1 MKLLARLAFVS
12 IRAMLRPNLAALDAS
27 ECHFRVLPTDLD
39 VQLHMN
45 NGRFLQIM
53 DLGRIDLLLRNGVL
67 QNAMS
72 KGWRMLLS
80 GVMIRYVHELRP
92 FEHYALRTRILG
104 WDRRF
109 FYIEHRFENSK
120 GRLVALGTARAAIAD
135 RASRSLVPADHVAA
149 DHGQSKS
156 PPLPFFVRT
165 WNESDSQMRKDATAI
180 ERPAD
185 VATHGDQLDW
195 RRWGMHPC
203 MNEPMPLPE
212 QAPSLD
218 EETESVQASLGS
230 LERTA
235 ST

>member
-12 IRAMLRPNLAALDAS
+12 IRAMLRPNLAALEAS

-92 FEHYALRTRILG
+92 FERYALHTRILG

-135 RASRSLVPADHVAA
+135 RATRSLVPADHVAA
-149 DHGQSKS
+149 DHGHSKS
-156 PPLPFFVRT
+156 PALPFFVRT
-165 WNESDSQMRKDATAI
+165 WNESDSQMRKEACSI
-180 ERPAD
+180 ERPLE
-185 VATHGDQLDW
+185 VAERSDEVDW
-195 RRWGMHPC
+195 RRWGVHPAV
-203 MNEPMPLPE
+203 NERMPIPE
-212 QAPSLD
+212 QAPSLQ
-218 EETESVQASLGS
+218 EEIGNVPASLSS
-230 LERTA
+230 LEGTA

>member
-12 IRAMLRPNLAALDAS
+12 VRAMLRPNLPALDVS

-67 QNAMS
+67 QNALS
-72 KGWRMLLS
+72 KGWRLLLS

-92 FEHYALRTRILG
+92 FERYTLRTRILG

-109 FYIEHRFENSK
+109 FYLEHRFENSK
-120 GRLVALGTARAAIAD
+120 EKLVALGVVRAAIAD
-135 RASRSLVPADHVAA
+135 KARRAIVSADHVAA
-149 DHGQSKS
+149 DHGYAKS
-156 PPLPFFVRT
+156 PPLPFFVRS
-165 WNESDSQMRKDATAI
+165 WNESDSQMRKESEAN
-180 ERPAD
+180 ERYARAAAD
-185 VATHGDQLDW
+185 TGDLDW
-195 RRWGMHPC
+195 RRWGLHPRS
-203 MNEPMPLPE
+203 NERMPLPE
-212 QAPSLD
+212 EAAGPHGAID
-218 EETESVQASLGS
+218 ELQTPLSP
-230 LERTA
+230 LEGTA

>member
-92 FEHYALRTRILG
+92 FERYALRTRILG

-149 DHGQSKS
+149 DHGHAKS
-156 PPLPFFVRT
+156 PALPFFVRT
-165 WNESDSQMRKDATAI
+165 WNESDSQMRKEASAI
-180 ERPAD
+180 ERQQDAAQRSD
-185 VATHGDQLDW
+185 ELDW
-195 RRWGMHPC
+195 RRWGLHPA
-203 MNEPMPLPE
+203 MNERVPMPE
-212 QAPSLD
+212 EAPSLH
-218 EETESVQASLGS
+218 EEIGNMPVPLNS
-230 LERTA
+230 LEGTA

>member
-80 GVMIRYVHELRP
+80 GVMIRYVHELHP
-92 FEHYALRTRILG
+92 FERYALRTRILG

-109 FYIEHRFENSK
+109 FYIEHRFENCK
-120 GRLVALGTARAAIAD
+120 GRLVALRTARAAIAD
-135 RASRSLVPADHVAA
+135 RASRALVPADHVAA

-156 PPLPFFVRT
+156 PALPFFVRT
-165 WNESDSQMRKDATAI
+165 WNESDSQMRKEACPM
-180 ERPAD
+180 ERPVET
-185 VATHGDQLDW
+185 VASSDELDW
-195 RRWGMHPC
+195 RRWGVHPA
-203 MNEPMPLPE
+203 MNERVRLPE
-212 QAPSLD
+212 QVPSMPG
-218 EETESVQASLGS
+218 EMENMPASLNS
-230 LERTA
+230 LEGSA